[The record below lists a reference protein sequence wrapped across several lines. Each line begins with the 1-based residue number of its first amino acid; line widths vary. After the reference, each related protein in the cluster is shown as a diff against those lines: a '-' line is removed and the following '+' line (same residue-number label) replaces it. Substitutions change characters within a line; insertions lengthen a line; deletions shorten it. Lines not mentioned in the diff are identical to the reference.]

1 VISRL
6 VHVASG
12 REWRGGQR
20 QVWLLARELA
30 RAGVREQVVI
40 TTAGSELARRVAD
53 AGIRVREVR
62 WISGVD
68 PRAFPA
74 VLAEV
79 RHRPVILH
87 AHDAHALTV
96 AGICAVLTHQPLVV
110 TRRVVF
116 RLRRTGLWRRADR
129 VVAIS
134 RAVADTLAADGID
147 PGRVSIVP
155 SGVALEDLAGVTP
168 LGVRRFLGLPD
179 TATVAVNVA
188 TLSGEKDHVTLL
200 RAAHRLA
207 GRLPDLHWIIAGSGP
222 LRREL
227 ERVRS
232 ELGLVD
238 RVHFLGHLKEP
249 ASLIADAD
257 LFVMSSREEGLGTS
271 VLDAMA
277 LGIPVASTSAGG
289 LPEMVG
295 EGAGLLVPAGD
306 AEALAA
312 AVECLVKDS
321 ACRAACV
328 ARARQVVHRFTA
340 ARMADGMASV
350 YRSCAPFP

>member
-1 VISRL
+1 VTTRL

-30 RAGVREQVVI
+30 RTGVAEQVVI
-40 TTAGSELARRVAD
+40 TTAGSELARRVMD
-53 AGIRVREVR
+53 AGVRVREVR
-62 WISGVD
+62 WHSAVD

-74 VLAEV
+74 VLAEL
-79 RHRPVILH
+79 RHRPAILH

-96 AGICAVLTHQPLVV
+96 AGVCAALTRRPLVV

-116 RLRRTGLWRRADR
+116 RLRQTSLWRRADR

-134 RAVADTLAADGID
+134 RAVAATLAADGID
-147 PGRVSIVP
+147 PVRVRLVP
-155 SGVALEDLAGVTP
+155 SGVSLDDLAGVTP
-168 LGVRRFLGLPD
+168 LGVRRLLGLPD
-179 TATVAVNVA
+179 TATIAVNVA
-188 TLSGEKDHVTLL
+188 TLSGEKDHATLL
-200 RAAHRLA
+200 RAAHALA
-207 GRLPDLHWIIAGSGP
+207 GRLPELHWIIAGGGP
-222 LRREL
+222 LRWEL
-227 ERVRS
+227 ERLRD
-232 ELGLVD
+232 ELALAG
-238 RVHFLGHLKEP
+238 RVHFLGHLGEP
-249 ASLIADAD
+249 APLIADAD

-271 VLDAMA
+271 VLEAMA

-289 LPEMVG
+289 LPEMLG
-295 EGAGLLVPAGD
+295 DGAGLLVPPGD
-306 AEALAA
+306 VEALADG
-312 AVECLVKDS
+312 VERLVRDS

-328 ARARQVVHRFTA
+328 TRARQVVQRFTA